1 MTPFPVNEWLCSQGA
16 FYSVSVVVLS
26 KCCPGALWRSQWSSQ
41 PQDWEAGD
49 LSSSSSSATYL
60 SSHKLLSLCDLHFPH
75 LRNEAVV
82 LYDLAGFFSFQNSLV
97 GLSIMES
104 AMAVFFIFSVYHR
117 YYSESTTAWIQM
129 WSVSVTKTA
138 LKRKLLALTAIQPWV

>member
-1 MTPFPVNEWLCSQGA
+1 MAYVANGLSIMCFLLYSQ
-16 FYSVSVVVLS
+16 
-26 KCCPGALWRSQWSSQ
+26 CHPGALWRSCGAVS
-41 PQDWEAGD
+41 PMAGKQETWV
-49 LSSSSSSATYL
+49 LVPALATYPP
-60 SSHKLLSLCDLHFPH
+60 SHKSPNLCGLHSPH

-104 AMAVFFIFSVYHR
+104 GMAVFFIFPVYHR